1 MINQIPKRRSR
12 QFCFTDDEDSNID
25 KRYTFENHKIKS
37 YDIFSELSHWKI
49 DQFTEFINMNENK
62 AMFISDKFNKI
73 LYVNDKWCTL
83 CGFSVEEIIGNS
95 FKKLQGTET
104 NLETCK
110 KFKENLIN
118 LKKANMEIINYT
130 KDNKKIKIKV
140 NAKEI
145 NNKEKNKD
153 SMYYIGFIEQV

>member
-37 YDIFSELSHWKI
+37 YDIFSELSHWKV

-73 LYVNDKWCTL
+73 LYVNDKWCTI

-95 FKKLQGTET
+95 FKELHGPET
-104 NLETCK
+104 DIKTCK
-110 KFKENLIN
+110 KFLLDLYKSD
-118 LKKANMEIINYT
+118 KAEMKIINYS
-130 KDNKKIKIKV
+130 KNKKKLKLKV
-140 NAKEI
+140 FAK
-145 NNKEKNKD
+145 KVKSSRD
-153 SMYYIGFIEQV
+153 SIQYIGFIEEI